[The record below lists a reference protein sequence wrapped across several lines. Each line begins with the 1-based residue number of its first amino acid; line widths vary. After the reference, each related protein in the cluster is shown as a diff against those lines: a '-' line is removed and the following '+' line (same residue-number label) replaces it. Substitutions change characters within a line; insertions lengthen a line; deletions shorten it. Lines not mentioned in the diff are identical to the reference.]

1 MGAVMSDLVVV
12 VLLVGWV
19 AGIVAS
25 LVTLSSEKGKRRVA
39 GVTAGT
45 PLPEWVAY
53 AFLAV
58 LVVAWPAVYVV
69 AVVQRLAGRSGGEG
83 R

>member
-1 MGAVMSDLVVV
+1 MSDLVVV
-12 VLLVGWV
+12 VLLVVWG

-25 LVTLSSEKGKRRVA
+25 LVTLSSEQGKRRVA
-39 GVTAGT
+39 GVTSRTPVPAG
-45 PLPEWVAY
+45 VVY

-69 AVVQRLAGRSGGEG
+69 AGVQRLAGRLGGGG

>member
-1 MGAVMSDLVVV
+1 MNDLVVV

-25 LVTLSSEKGKRRVA
+25 LVTFSSEKGKRRVA
-39 GVTAGT
+39 SVTAQT
-45 PLPEWVAY
+45 PLPAWVAY

-69 AVVQRLAGRSGGEG
+69 AGVQRLAGRLGGG
-83 R
+83 GW